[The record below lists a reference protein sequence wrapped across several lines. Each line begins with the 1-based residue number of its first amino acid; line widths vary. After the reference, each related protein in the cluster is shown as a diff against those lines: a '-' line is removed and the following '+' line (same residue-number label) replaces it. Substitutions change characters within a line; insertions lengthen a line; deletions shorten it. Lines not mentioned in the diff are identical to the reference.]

1 MHVSQLGLCD
11 LLMIYCCFLVE
22 NESSYHH
29 EMASI
34 HNFHN
39 KLKQLGE
46 FYGESEL
53 MVEALNLLIESRRKE
68 TLELRVRNDI
78 YHLMGREL
86 SSGLHKSV
94 TEWEFEY
101 SAFSK

>member
-1 MHVSQLGLCD
+1 
-11 LLMIYCCFLVE
+11 
-22 NESSYHH
+22 
-29 EMASI
+29 MASI